1 MIKSLQL
8 LFFFLC
14 CLGMSAFAQNQKID
28 SLKKIIENE
37 PGNLQKTIL
46 LNEIADLYKSE
57 NPAYTK
63 EFAEKALILSRK
75 NNYIKEEGKAYIN
88 LGNYSIIS
96 GDYQKA
102 LEYFRLGKELLEENN
117 SPDEYSKE
125 LARIYGSIGIVF
137 SEQNSYAKALEY
149 HLKALKLYEKQGD
162 KQTLSRIYN
171 NVGIV
176 YKAQNENPEA
186 LKYFIKAYNLQDSLK
201 DPTIGITITNIGN
214 AYFAQ
219 NNYEKAF
226 KYYKEAENQFQKN
239 TDYRGLGELYNNLG
253 RYYHQTGKKQNAIQA
268 WNEAIESF
276 NQIKDKFGISDTYYM
291 LGQFY
296 FSEQNYR
303 QALDYTQK
311 ANSLA
316 KELSLLEML
325 TLSEKQLRDIYENSG
340 NYPLALQHGKIYD
353 ELKDSLLN
361 YQNIRKTVQS
371 EMDFEFEKKE
381 ALHKEQQ
388 QKQEAVFTEKSKRYR
403 LQFIFG
409 AMLLGLCFGLVF
421 LFYNRHQLKKT
432 LTLQKELAEYEQKA
446 LHLQMNPHFVFNC
459 LGSISSFIV
468 QNGND
473 SAIKYLSKFSKLM
486 RFTLEYSKEPL
497 IPVDKEIE
505 GLQNYLELEQL
516 RFNNA
521 FDFSI
526 VKDENIED
534 DLALPPLFIQPFVE
548 NAIIHGIV
556 PKKEHGFIKINF
568 SINENHLI
576 CTITDDGVGIETS
589 KALKKES
596 VSVHKS
602 MALDII
608 EKRLKMIEN
617 STSKH
622 SALKIEEIKDE
633 SGNIHGT
640 KVTLLLPVQYLKK

>member
-8 LFFFLC
+8 FLFLLC

-28 SLKKIIENE
+28 SLKKIIESE

-57 NPAYTK
+57 NPLYTK
-63 EFAEKALILSRK
+63 EFAEKALFLAKK
-75 NNYIKEEGKAYIN
+75 NNYIQEEAKAYIN
-88 LGNYSIIS
+88 LGNYNIIS
-96 GDYQKA
+96 GQYQKA
-102 LEYFRLGKELLEENN
+102 LEYFRLGKELLEKNN
-117 SPDEYSKE
+117 STEYLKE

-176 YKAQNENPEA
+176 YKSQNENSKA
-186 LKYFIKAYNLQDSLK
+186 LKYFTKAYNLQDSLK

-214 AYFAQ
+214 TYFAQ
-219 NNYEKAF
+219 NDYEKAFENYEKAEIRF
-226 KYYKEAENQFQKN
+226 RKN
-239 TDYRGLGELYNNLG
+239 TDFRGLGELYNNLG
-253 RYYHQTGKKQNAIQA
+253 RYYRKTGNKQNAIEA
-268 WNEAIESF
+268 WNKALGAF
-276 NQIKDKFGISDTYYM
+276 NQIEDKFGVSDTYYM

-296 FSEQNYR
+296 LSEKDYGK
-303 QALDYTQK
+303 ALSYTHK

-325 TLSEKQLRDIYENSG
+325 TLSEKQLRDIYEGSG
-340 NYPLALQHGKIYD
+340 DYALALQHGKTYD
-353 ELKDSLLN
+353 ELKDSLVN
-361 YQNIRKTVQS
+361 YQNIRKAVQS

-388 QKQEAVFTEKSKRYR
+388 QKQKAVFTEKSKRYR
-403 LQFIFG
+403 LQLVFG
-409 AMLLGLCFGLVF
+409 VLLVGLCFGLIF
-421 LFYNRHQLKKT
+421 LFYNRYQLKKT
-432 LTLQKELAEYEQKA
+432 LTLQKNLAEYEQKA

-486 RFTLEYSKEPL
+486 RFTLEYSKESL

-516 RFNNA
+516 RFNNV

-526 VKDENIED
+526 VKGENIED
-534 DLALPPLFIQPFVE
+534 DLAMPPLFIQPFVE

-556 PKKEHGFIKINF
+556 PKKEQGFLTIDF
-568 SINENHLI
+568 SLNEKHLV
-576 CTITDDGVGIETS
+576 CTITDNGIGIETS
-589 KALKKES
+589 KALKEES

-622 SALKIEEIKDE
+622 SSLKIEELKDA
-633 SGNIHGT
+633 SGNTCGT
-640 KVTLLLPVQYLKK
+640 KVTLLLPVQYLKT